1 MYALRPDRMQLAIPV
16 IAILHDHLDVP
27 SIVICSACSIE
38 SMCVSGSTE
47 NVVLR
52 AGTGN
57 KNTDTTTYEHSRR
70 SFILS
75 WEEKPRSGV
84 LSCQIHKLAICPH
97 NGAST
102 RHLSRFS
109 GARGLD
115 YEILSN
121 RTAGGRTSRFYFR
134 IYCFLSK
141 YRHYKL
147 HTFDFDGI
155 QNLLRS

>member
-1 MYALRPDRMQLAIPV
+1 MYCNNERVKKAVGTLACMYALRPDRMQLAIPV

-70 SFILS
+70 LS
-75 WEEKPRSGV
+75 YSGRRYHDPVCSCRSTNWLFV
-84 LSCQIHKLAICPH
+84 H
-97 NGAST
+97 T
-102 RHLSRFS
+102 T
-109 GARGLD
+109 ARKRGGLLRG
-115 YEILSN
+115 EILLMGLNPRPSSSVVCQFSWVKN
-121 RTAGGRTSRFYFR
+121 W
-134 IYCFLSK
+134 SK
-141 YRHYKL
+141 DL
-147 HTFDFDGI
+147 
-155 QNLLRS
+155 